1 MANWYFFLGS
11 LLYLLQLSS
20 HPFSALLSK
29 QLWWWPLLELFLWLL
44 VHLCLLQKLMI
55 RLLFRKETRFKINIE
70 KSVRSLLL
78 PVGVS
83 TSVLSERLVVVTSVP
98 RVTSPSPSDEVL
110 SLLEVLVAV
119 IGELEVIKLVS
130 VDLSVFSVVAVSP
143 FWVVIKDVA
152 SLVFS
157 KKIILS
163 DRKQLTYLRLNKIE
177 IDFW

>member
-1 MANWYFFLGS
+1 M
-11 LLYLLQLSS
+11 
-20 HPFSALLSK
+20 
-29 QLWWWPLLELFLWLL
+29 
-44 VHLCLLQKLMI
+44 
-55 RLLFRKETRFKINIE
+55 
-70 KSVRSLLL
+70 
-78 PVGVS
+78 
-83 TSVLSERLVVVTSVP
+83 P

-143 FWVVIKDVA
+143 LSVDIKVVA

-163 DRKQLTYLRLNKIE
+163 DRRQLTYFRFLINKIE
-177 IDFW
+177 IDF

>member
-1 MANWYFFLGS
+1 M
-11 LLYLLQLSS
+11 
-20 HPFSALLSK
+20 
-29 QLWWWPLLELFLWLL
+29 
-44 VHLCLLQKLMI
+44 LMI
-55 RLLFRKETRFKINIE
+55 RLLFRKETRFKDKINIE

-143 FWVVIKDVA
+143 F
-152 SLVFS
+152 
-157 KKIILS
+157 
-163 DRKQLTYLRLNKIE
+163 
-177 IDFW
+177 